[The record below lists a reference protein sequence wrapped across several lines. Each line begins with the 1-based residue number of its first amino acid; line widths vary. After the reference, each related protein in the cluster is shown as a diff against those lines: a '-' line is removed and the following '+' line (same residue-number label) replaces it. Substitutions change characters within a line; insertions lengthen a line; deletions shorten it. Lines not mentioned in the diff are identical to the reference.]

1 MKYIT
6 ISPIRMGV
14 RAEACGKING
24 EEKDCSL
31 EVDYGKYHFV
41 LHMEGNQIELPLL
54 TVLAVFDRAHEV
66 LAEEIDRL
74 EVIFKTMETIKTSNY
89 DSKKKHHITYCS
101 CESRP
106 FDECEK
112 HWKNL
117 LGRSPD
123 EKVWIANI
131 GAVCRRYVGWL
142 IAKVDES
149 SKIPNVCDFECK
161 LGDDKIK

>member
-1 MKYIT
+1 M
-6 ISPIRMGV
+6 
-14 RAEACGKING
+14 
-24 EEKDCSL
+24 
-31 EVDYGKYHFV
+31 
-41 LHMEGNQIELPLL
+41 
-54 TVLAVFDRAHEV
+54 
-66 LAEEIDRL
+66 

-101 CESRP
+101 CESCP